1 MPEFHIPE
9 RIKSVVARILRL
21 GDNDYEQIL
30 AALESVQPAL
40 NVERLIADVS
50 SLLPG
55 TDTGVEEI
63 VRALDSMT
71 HVRLRADRT
80 VEQFLRDITSS
91 FESQFESPQDRKKVL
106 DRVSAFLSTKALLV
120 SARAYDLQHDFDRI
134 FVSAK
139 IVSDVRTVFDQGGKE
154 IQGSIIVHNL
164 NITYAQDGDFKDFY
178 LAMDSA
184 DIAKL
189 RAVLDRSDAK
199 TGALK
204 GLIGSAGSAYFESGD

>member
-9 RIKSVVARILRL
+9 RIKSVIARILRL
-21 GDNDYEQIL
+21 SDDGYRQIL
-30 AALESVQPAL
+30 EALECAQPAL
-40 NVERLIADVS
+40 NVERLIIDVS
-50 SLLPG
+50 RLLPQ
-55 TDTGVEEI
+55 TVTGVEEI

-80 VEQFLRDITSS
+80 VEQFLQDITPSL
-91 FESQFESPQDRKKVL
+91 ESQFKSPQDREKVVT
-106 DRVSAFLSTKALLV
+106 RVSALLGIKALLV
-120 SARAYDLQHDFDRI
+120 SARAYDLQHDFDRV

-139 IVSDVRTVFDQGGKE
+139 IVSDVRTVFDQNGKE
-154 IQGSIIVHNL
+154 IQGSIIIHNL
-164 NITYAQDGDFKDFY
+164 NITYAQEGEFKDFY

-204 GLIGSAGSAYFESGD
+204 GLIRSAGSAYFESGD